1 MMAIK
6 PEVMGEFFYL
16 IFFVT
21 LDKEISLILV
31 FYFELILRH
40 IISHNVPSV

>member
-16 IFFVT
+16 NFFVT
-21 LDKEISLILV
+21 LDKKISLILV
-31 FYFELILRH
+31 FYFELISNQVNSH
-40 IISHNVPSV
+40 IAI